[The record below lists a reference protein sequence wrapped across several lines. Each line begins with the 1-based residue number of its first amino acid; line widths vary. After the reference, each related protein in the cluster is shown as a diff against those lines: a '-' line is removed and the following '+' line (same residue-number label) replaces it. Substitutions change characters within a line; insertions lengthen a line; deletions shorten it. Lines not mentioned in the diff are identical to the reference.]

1 MKEKIIIKKVTFKGP
16 LKDAPDDYQFW
27 SKRSTDERI
36 SAVEI
41 LREQLYSK
49 ITPRLQRV
57 YKIIKQKSG

>member
-1 MKEKIIIKKVTFKGP
+1 MKEKRIIKKVTFKGP
-16 LKDAPDDYQFW
+16 VKDAPDDYQFW

>member
-1 MKEKIIIKKVTFKGP
+1 MKEKRIIKKVTFKGP